1 MIFLCENFVEGHSFC
16 RFFGDSPET
25 LQKLCLSKIFPQHGI
40 TVFYAVETN
49 DSATRNNGNGNE
61 INKNKTITSKPF
73 EYKTKIIGR
82 TPDDNNT
89 LDTENVVPLKYQNN
103 FLRVLGFHWLPMK
116 YN

>member
-1 MIFLCENFVEGHSFC
+1 M
-16 RFFGDSPET
+16 
-25 LQKLCLSKIFPQHGI
+25 
-40 TVFYAVETN
+40 ETN
-49 DSATRNNGNGNE
+49 DSAIRNNGNGNE

-82 TPDDNNT
+82 TPDDINT
-89 LDTENVVPLKYQNN
+89 LDTENVVPLKYQNY